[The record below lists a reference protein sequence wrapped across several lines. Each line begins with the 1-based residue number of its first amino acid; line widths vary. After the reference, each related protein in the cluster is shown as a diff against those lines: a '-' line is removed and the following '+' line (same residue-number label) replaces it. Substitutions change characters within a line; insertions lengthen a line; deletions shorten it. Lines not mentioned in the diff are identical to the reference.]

1 MIMIFDNYDDDDGYD
16 VDHDDNYGDNN
27 DYDYYGT
34 Y

>member
-16 VDHDDNYGDNN
+16 DDNYGDNN